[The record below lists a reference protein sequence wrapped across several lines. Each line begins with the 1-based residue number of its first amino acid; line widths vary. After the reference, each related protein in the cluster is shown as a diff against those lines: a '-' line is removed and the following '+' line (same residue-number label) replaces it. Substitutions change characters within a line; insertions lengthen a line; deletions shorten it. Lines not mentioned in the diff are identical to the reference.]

1 MKIFVSAA
9 EISSDLQA
17 EKVVRALM
25 SLYPEGSLQFYGIAG
40 PRLRAIPGFQVIEKA
55 ENLRV
60 MGFTEVLG
68 KLSFIKKTK
77 EKALAVLK
85 ENPPEVIMTFDYPD
99 FHFSLLKDI
108 QKIPQLSSTLK
119 ISGIPPKVWVWRK
132 GRVEKIREL
141 YDGVWVIFPFE
152 KEFYESHGIP
162 VIYEGN
168 PLIADLFQKEIHKQA
183 LMTAEGIRLAVMPGS
198 REAELKY
205 HLPLIPGALEAL
217 SSLTHQRVIAEVPI
231 PTGVG
236 AELIKKE
243 LISNEKVRYEFFDDG
258 SREVLARNR
267 VGLIKSGTSTLE
279 AAVLGCVPVIFYKV
293 SPVSELIFKLIV
305 RYAGPVGLP
314 NILLGAK
321 RRKDSTYKEFIGID
335 AKVMGIAHELFRLCE
350 SEAELNRLQNA
361 GESLK
366 RELVPNADVPL
377 AVAKKIQSW
386 IQNPPFKSRKKES
399 HLLLGV
405 GSFIWSTINGARR
418 VLQGVGVI
426 RSETISI
433 PSVLV
438 GNLQAGGAGKTPFVI
453 ALAREAQKRSYRVGV
468 VSRGFGAR
476 YSGKFHLANAE
487 ESAELIGDEPK
498 EILRAVPGVKVCL
511 SKDRVLASQ
520 KLLEQGV
527 DFLIFDDGFQ
537 NLKFTAKIT
546 VLLVTDRARDEVI
559 YRDFDAATN
568 GADFL
573 FQMKGK
579 ATPRFLEAIPLRWS
593 VAELPQQPVWILC
606 GVADPLEVESFYR
619 EQGVKVTRMIT
630 LPDHAQMDH
639 EWVKKLMTQ
648 ADAEGAILAVTEKD
662 WVKLDG
668 SQAPK
673 VFVLRR
679 TISNSDAL
687 APIFERLQ

>member
-1 MKIFVSAA
+1 
-9 EISSDLQA
+9 
-17 EKVVRALM
+17 
-25 SLYPEGSLQFYGIAG
+25 
-40 PRLRAIPGFQVIEKA
+40 
-55 ENLRV
+55 

-77 EKALAVLK
+77 ERVLAFLK

-99 FHFSLLKDI
+99 FHFSLMKEI
-108 QKIPQLSSTLK
+108 QKIPQLSSALK

-152 KEFYESHGIP
+152 KQFYESYGIP

-205 HLPLIPGALEAL
+205 HLPLIPGTLAAL
-217 SSLTHQRVIAEVPI
+217 SDLTHQRIIAEVPI
-231 PTGVG
+231 PSGVG
-236 AELIKKE
+236 AELIKRE
-243 LISNEKVRYEFFDDG
+243 LISNEKVHYEFFNDG
-258 SREVLARNR
+258 SREVLGRNR
-267 VGLIKSGTSTLE
+267 LGLIKSGTSTLE
-279 AAVLGCVPVIFYKV
+279 AAVLACVPVIFYKV
-293 SPVSELIFKLIV
+293 SPVSEMIFKLIV

-321 RRKDSTYKEFIGID
+321 RRKDSIYREFIGMD
-335 AKVMGIAHELFRLCE
+335 AKVKHIALELFRLCE
-350 SEAELNRLQNA
+350 SEAELISLQQS
-361 GESLK
+361 GDSLK
-366 RELVPNADVPL
+366 KELVPNADVPL
-377 AVAKKIQSW
+377 AVAKKIASW
-386 IQNPPFKSRKKES
+386 IEKPPLKYRKKES
-399 HLLLGV
+399 HLLLGA
-405 GSFIWSTINGARR
+405 GSFIWSSINGARR
-418 VLQGVGVI
+418 GLQAIGWI
-426 RSETISI
+426 PSESI
-433 PSVLV
+433 KTPSVLV

-487 ESAELIGDEPK
+487 ESAERIGDEPK
-498 EILRAVPGVKVCL
+498 EILRAVPGVQLCL
-511 SKDRVLASQ
+511 SKDRVLASK

-537 NLKFTAKIT
+537 NLKFKTKLN

-559 YRDFDAATN
+559 YRDFDAAAKE
-568 GADFL
+568 ADFL
-573 FQMKGK
+573 YQVKGK
-579 ATPRFLEAIPLRWS
+579 PTARFLEATPLHWS
-593 VAELPQQPVWILC
+593 VAELPRQPVWILC
-606 GVADPLEVESFYR
+606 GVADPLEVENFYR
-619 EQGVKVTRMIT
+619 EHGVKVMRMIA
-630 LPDHAQMDH
+630 LPDHARIDP
-639 EWVKKLMTQ
+639 EWVKKLMAQ
-648 ADAEGAILAVTEKD
+648 AQAEGAILAVTEKD
-662 WVKLDG
+662 WVKMD
-668 SQAPK
+668 APRAPQ

-679 TISNSDAL
+679 TISNADAL